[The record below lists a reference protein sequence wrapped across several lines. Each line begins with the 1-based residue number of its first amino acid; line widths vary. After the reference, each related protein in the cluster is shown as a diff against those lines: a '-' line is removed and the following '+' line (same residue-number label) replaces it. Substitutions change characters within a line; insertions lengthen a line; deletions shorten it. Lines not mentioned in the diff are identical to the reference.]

1 MGRQQFSQKRWQLL
15 TWDLETE
22 KELVVKKTW
31 TGIPDRGRH
40 GCLAADWGKE

>member
-22 KELVVKKTW
+22 KEPVVKKT
-31 TGIPDRGRH
+31 GIPGRERH
-40 GCLAADWGKE
+40 SCLAADWGKE